1 MHKLLLRQLKRNYPV
16 KEIPADLQ
24 PLVNAI
30 SDAYKDYD
38 YEQQL
43 LERSL
48 ELVSEELNLRNL
60 ELKQKFQQL
69 EETHQQL
76 AESAAVLDGIF
87 DATGEAI
94 FAFDRKGRLVR
105 YNQTAREILKLKESG
120 GEYSKGHIAY
130 MFRKILA
137 DPSKFLHELRR
148 LKSFPKNNLFGVIEF
163 SNDRLFE
170 YHSTPQF
177 SGEELVGRVW
187 CFRNVTQIKE
197 NEALVQY
204 QAFHDSLTGLP
215 NRVLLLDRINHSIAL
230 SERKNEMI
238 ALLFIDLDHFKKVND
253 TEGHQVG
260 DELLKEVA
268 QRIRDCLREH
278 DTLARF
284 GGDEF
289 VVLLDSVKSS
299 RIAAKTSRRIIDSVS
314 QPYEIMDKHFH
325 ISASIGVSMYPRDD
339 TEPQELIRKADMA
352 MYHAKEQGRSN
363 YEFFDSPLERL
374 AHFQLELENKLRQ
387 AIANQELTVFYQPQV
402 ETQGQT
408 IKRMEALLRWFPVT
422 GSAIS
427 PADFV
432 PVAERAGLISDV
444 GLMVLE
450 KVCETIVKWRQ
461 LGAGDFCISVN
472 LSAQQIAEGNL
483 VEHIERL
490 LSQYNI
496 SGQYLEVEIT
506 ESILMENLE
515 NVTAVL
521 NQIRELGITVAIDDF
536 GTGYSSLKY
545 LQKLPIDILKIDRS
559 FINNVL
565 EDKNKQSIVN
575 AIVLL
580 GHGLKLQLVAEG
592 AEDKPTVDFLTELG
606 CEFIQGFY
614 FYKPMPAQEIERI
627 LFKPE

>member
-16 KEIPADLQ
+16 KEIPSDLQ
-24 PLVNAI
+24 PLVNAV

-38 YEQQL
+38 YEQHL

-60 ELKQKFQQL
+60 ELKQKLQQL
-69 EETHQQL
+69 EETHEQL
-76 AESAAVLDGIF
+76 GESAAVLDGIF

-94 FAFDRKGRLVR
+94 FAFDREGRLVR
-105 YNQTAREILKLKESG
+105 YNQTAREILLLKEEQS
-120 GEYSKGHIAY
+120 EYGKRHIAY
-130 MFRKILA
+130 LFRKTLI

-148 LKSFPKNNLFGVIEF
+148 LKSFPKINLFGVIEF
-163 SNDRLFE
+163 TNDRLFE

-177 SGEELVGRVW
+177 SNDELVGRVW

-230 SERKNEMI
+230 CERNKEMI

-268 QRIRDCLREH
+268 NRIRGCLREH

-289 VVLLDSVKSS
+289 VVLLDSVKSHQ
-299 RIAAKTSRRIIDSVS
+299 IAAKTSRRIIESVS
-314 QPYEIMDKHFH
+314 QPYEISNKHFH

-339 TEPQELIRKADMA
+339 TNPQELIRKADMA

-374 AHFQLELENKLRQ
+374 AHYQLELENKLRN
-387 AIANQELTVFYQPQV
+387 AITNQELSVYYQPQV
-402 ETQGQT
+402 ETKGFKV
-408 IKRMEALLRWFPVT
+408 KRMEALLRWFPQN
-422 GSAIS
+422 GRAIS

-432 PVAERAGLISDV
+432 PVAESAGLISDI
-444 GLMVLE
+444 GLLVFE
-450 KVCETIVKWRQ
+450 SVCETLASWRSQ
-461 LGAGDFCISVN
+461 GADNFCISVN
-472 LSAQQIAEGNL
+472 LSAQQIADGQLTEQIKTLLARYQIEG
-483 VEHIERL
+483 RF
-490 LSQYNI
+490 
-496 SGQYLEVEIT
+496 LEVEIT
-506 ESILMENLE
+506 ESMLMENLE
-515 NVTAVL
+515 SVTEVL
-521 NQIRELGITVAIDDF
+521 NDIRDLGITVAIDDF

-559 FINNVL
+559 FIQNVL
-565 EDKNKQSIVN
+565 EDNNKQSIVN

-580 GHGLKLQLVAEG
+580 GHGLNLEVVAEG
-592 AEDKPTVDFLTELG
+592 AEDKPTVDFLANLG

-614 FYKPMPAQEIERI
+614 FHKPMPEAEASNV
-627 LFKPE
+627 LFNSK